1 VLSADLDFSAD
12 ARDNFGID
20 PRRLAHNADNANAH
34 YAKAR
39 RQIMNE
45 AKQVKYI
52 LGRFAAKNRAAD
64 SPGHDSA
71 SVHGT
76 SRNLDWRRRIG
87 VRAPIE
93 NTEISA
99 KLAAFAAALTM
110 NGLLTAGM
118 AYLFNAPL
126 ERHTTPL
133 ERHAASIVDS
143 GTDEPQPF
151 YRREKA

>member
-45 AKQVKYI
+45 AKQKHVTLLT
-52 LGRFAAKNRAAD
+52 LGGT
-64 SPGHDSA
+64 SIG
-71 SVHGT
+71 GT
-76 SRNLDWRRRIG
+76 SRNLHRRRRID
-87 VRAPIE
+87 VVAPIE
-93 NTEISA
+93 DAKTSA
-99 KLAAFAAALTM
+99 KLAALAAALTM

-126 ERHTTPL
+126 ERHITPL
-133 ERHAASIVDS
+133 EHHAAGIVDS
-143 GTDEPQPF
+143 GTDKPRPF
-151 YRREKA
+151 

>member
-1 VLSADLDFSAD
+1 
-12 ARDNFGID
+12 
-20 PRRLAHNADNANAH
+20 
-34 YAKAR
+34 
-39 RQIMNE
+39 MNE
-45 AKQVKYI
+45 AKQAKYI
-52 LGRFAAKNRAAD
+52 LRTFTAKNRAAD
-64 SPGHDSA
+64 SSGHDMLG
-71 SVHGT
+71 GT

-126 ERHTTPL
+126 ERHTTPP
-133 ERHAASIVDS
+133 ERHAASIVES
-143 GTDEPQPF
+143 GSDEPRPF